1 MGLHQYQERILNNF
15 VSKDFWDGSKL
26 VELMIPKPLCSFEI
40 YKKKIHENMNEFFIY
55 ENFYLTKAI
64 VAYNINISYLEFI
77 Q

>member
-1 MGLHQYQERILNNF
+1 MGLHQYQEMILNNF

-26 VELMIPKPLCSFEI
+26 VELMILKPLCSFEI
-40 YKKKIHENMNEFFIY
+40 YKKKIHENMNDFFIY
-55 ENFYLTKAI
+55 ENLTKAV